1 MQDILTIIKD
11 ECYFTNCIYSWIIFP
26 LFLILALFLLRSDKK
41 PRKRWG
47 KILLGFSV
55 PGMLVALISF
65 GIFLYRVF
73 YIKNY
78 MDPVSHVLDSSYY
91 YEIGFG
97 NESITFFGLTA
108 LLLPIEG
115 TAALIAGIRCGKTA
129 GILSILLGIL
139 SIAGGLF
146 FAYIYVLSMGN

>member
-47 KILLGFSV
+47 KILMGFSV

-65 GIFLYRVF
+65 GIFLYRVI

-78 MDPVSHVLDSSYY
+78 MDPVSHVLDRSYY
-91 YEIGFG
+91 SEIGFG
-97 NESITFFGLTA
+97 NESIHFWGLTA
-108 LLLPIEG
+108 VLLPIEG
-115 TAALIAGIRCGKTA
+115 TAALIAGIRCGRIS

-139 SIAGGLF
+139 SIAGSLF
-146 FAYIYVLSMGN
+146 FAYVYVLSMGN

>member
-26 LFLILALFLLRSDKK
+26 LFLILALFLLRSDKS

-47 KILLGFSV
+47 KILMGFSV

-65 GIFLYRVF
+65 GIFLYRVI
-73 YIKNY
+73 YIKSF
-78 MDPVSHVLDSSYY
+78 MDPVSHVLDRSYY
-91 YEIGFG
+91 SEIGFG
-97 NESITFFGLTA
+97 NESIYFFGLTA

-115 TAALIAGIRCGKTA
+115 TAALIAGIRCGRIA
-129 GILSILLGIL
+129 GILAAILGIL
-139 SIAGGLF
+139 SAAAGIF
-146 FAYIYVLSMGN
+146 FVYVFVLSLGN